1 MQLQLYFLPAAPQ
14 FSLFTV
20 VTVSAESVGGP
31 TPAVRVTWNTTI
43 PPECVAFVRVEFRN
57 NSLRDVVV
65 NYTTTNTSGTAV
77 IQTGLQ
83 CATNYYITVNVT
95 GATSDGLHPTVT
107 GRLIRVFT
115 GGKKKNNKIK
125 LVCNYA

>member
-1 MQLQLYFLPAAPQ
+1 MHAAGQ
-14 FSLFTV
+14 FILSST

-31 TPAVRVTWNTTI
+31 TPAVRVTWSTTV
-43 PPECVAFVRVEFRN
+43 PPECVTSVTVEFRN

-95 GATSDGLHPTVT
+95 GATSDGQHPTVT
-107 GRLIRVFT
+107 GRLILVFT
-115 GGKKKNNKIK
+115 GGKIKINK
-125 LVCNYA
+125 